1 MTANQYFRHEH
12 LDSDIKR
19 LTEWYEAHHG
29 IPYAIKDVQKPS
41 LSYRPVGPDGTNVLP
56 DSYTPPKKRGLFT
69 RSKAAE
75 ITIDAYQ
82 EMIAPYRD
90 AGYLSL
96 KEIATLLGWSAP
108 RIKHHHRKGRLVV
121 VDVTG
126 RKYGN
131 RERYF
136 IHPDIALAFVA
147 WAKGGAA

>member
-1 MTANQYFRHEH
+1 MTTNQYFRHLH

-29 IPYAIKDVQKPS
+29 VPYVIKDVQKPS
-41 LSYRPVGPDGTNVLP
+41 LPYIPVGHDGTNVLP
-56 DSYTPPKKRGLFT
+56 DSYIPPKRRDLFM
-69 RSKAAE
+69 RAKAAE
-75 ITIDAYQ
+75 ITMEAYR

-108 RIKHHHRKGRLVV
+108 RVKHQQKNGRLVV

-126 RKYGN
+126 GKYGN

-147 WAKGGAA
+147 WAKSGAE